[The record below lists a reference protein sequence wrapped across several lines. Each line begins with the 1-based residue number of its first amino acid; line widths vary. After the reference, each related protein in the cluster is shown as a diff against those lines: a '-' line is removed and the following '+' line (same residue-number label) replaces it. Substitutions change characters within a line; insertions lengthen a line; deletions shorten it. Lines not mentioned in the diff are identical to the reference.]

1 MKDTIYGRMG
11 ASCSGCDG
19 CRKGDGSLEKEAR
32 NANMINRSDID
43 DAIRESREEMDTTQ
57 FQFNI
62 DKVLSNDILKERTVN
77 LCREKEI
84 VVKHGGD
91 AGFIIFIQKY
101 MSSKTIQTVF
111 TKLDV
116 EEITNFHDL
125 QSILTTTIV
134 LYKAQV
140 AKIKNSVF
148 ERVNNEKTPMN
159 KKEFNTISNY
169 LSVWIIRKY
178 GQNDKIISIKKDEF
192 SLKISKY
199 LTEFIQQEYKA
210 FDSMMQIVEST

>member
-1 MKDTIYGRMG
+1 
-11 ASCSGCDG
+11 
-19 CRKGDGSLEKEAR
+19 
-32 NANMINRSDID
+32 
-43 DAIRESREEMDTTQ
+43 
-57 FQFNI
+57 
-62 DKVLSNDILKERTVN
+62 
-77 LCREKEI
+77 
-84 VVKHGGD
+84 
-91 AGFIIFIQKY
+91 
-101 MSSKTIQTVF
+101 MSSLQGLNLLVLFVPVEMHLAETIQTVF

-116 EEITNFHDL
+116 EEITNFHNL
-125 QSILTTTIV
+125 QSILATTIV

-148 ERVNNEKTPMN
+148 ERVNNKQTPMN

-199 LTEFIQQEYKA
+199 LTEFIQEEYKV